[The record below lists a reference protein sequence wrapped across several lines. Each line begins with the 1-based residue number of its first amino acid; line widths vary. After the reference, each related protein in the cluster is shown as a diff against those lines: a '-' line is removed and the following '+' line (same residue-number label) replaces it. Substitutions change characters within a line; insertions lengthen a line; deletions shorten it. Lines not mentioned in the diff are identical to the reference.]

1 MEIISSNSNKNIK
14 EINKLNKDSAYRRE
28 RDVFVVEGIRMFTEL
43 PIDRIESVYFSESA
57 FARCGEELGY
67 TGDEPSV
74 YVLKDNIF
82 HSISQ
87 TKTPQGLL
95 AVVKCYHYELA
106 DILDQK
112 GEAGMYLLVE
122 SLQDPGNL
130 GTIMR
135 TSEAAGVTCLII
147 GGASCD
153 PYNPKVVRST
163 MGAIFRLPFVY
174 NVDLLE
180 AAELLKEKGVVIYGA
195 HLAGQNIYDE
205 DFTGGTAFLIGNEG
219 NGLSKELSSKADK
232 LIKIPMCGKVESLNA
247 ATSAAL
253 VSYECMRQRMK

>member
-28 RDVFVVEGIRMFTEL
+28 RDVFVVEGIRMFTDL
-43 PIDRIESVYFSESA
+43 PIDCIESVYFSESA
-57 FARCGEELGY
+57 FARYGEELGY

-106 DILDQK
+106 DILDHK

-153 PYNPKVVRST
+153 
-163 MGAIFRLPFVY
+163 
-174 NVDLLE
+174 
-180 AAELLKEKGVVIYGA
+180 
-195 HLAGQNIYDE
+195 QE
-205 DFTGGTAFLIGNEG
+205 DSAFI
-219 NGLSKELSSKADK
+219 
-232 LIKIPMCGKVESLNA
+232 V
-247 ATSAAL
+247 
-253 VSYECMRQRMK
+253 